1 VTSPIETEIPEAER
15 RLVRDRRAS
24 AQTLVSA
31 EEAVRNA
38 LVSPAALA
46 ADAAAGFMLGRAGR
60 GDIRGRASSSANRLG
75 ALIGAGASAFLRFR
89 YGDPS
94 NWVARPLRREH
105 PVARD
110 PT

>member
-1 VTSPIETEIPEAER
+1 MTSPIETEIPEAER

-60 GDIRGRASSSANRLG
+60 GAAIFGVALRLRQTG
-75 ALIGAGASAFLRFR
+75 L
-89 YGDPS
+89 
-94 NWVARPLRREH
+94 AR
-105 PVARD
+105 
-110 PT
+110 

>member
-1 VTSPIETEIPEAER
+1 VTNPIDTEILEAEWR
-15 RLVRDRRAS
+15 VVRDRCAF

-60 GDIRGRASSSANRLG
+60 GDTRGRASSSAARLG
-75 ALIGAGASAFLRFR
+75 ALIVAGASAFLRFR

-94 NWVARPLRREH
+94 KWVARPLRREH
-105 PVARD
+105 PVARG